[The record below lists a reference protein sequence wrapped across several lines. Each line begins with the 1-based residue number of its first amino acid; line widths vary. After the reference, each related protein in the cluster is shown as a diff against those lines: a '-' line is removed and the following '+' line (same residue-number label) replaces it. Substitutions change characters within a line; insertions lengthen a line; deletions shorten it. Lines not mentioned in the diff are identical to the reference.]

1 MLIARVKKDTNIIE
15 YVLYMYQIEDIIRS
29 FQFDLE
35 KIDRAIVQQYDQ
47 PEKVKIEI
55 KAWYADL
62 IEKMEIQSIQQNGHL
77 EELNEIVNGLNVL
90 HRSLLT
96 TFQDKEYQKIY
107 EEAAN
112 VLNDLKQKTDPA
124 LRVNEIAV
132 CINGLYGLLV
142 LRLKKQAIAEGT
154 KVAMEHISKLM
165 AKLAHQYNQMKMGKL
180 RFPEELNN

>member
-1 MLIARVKKDTNIIE
+1 MLIARVKKETNIIE

-35 KIDRAIVQQYDQ
+35 KIDRAIVQEYDQ
-47 PEKVKIEI
+47 SVKVKTEI

-62 IEKMEIQSIQQNGHL
+62 IEKMQAENIQKTGHL
-77 EELNEIVNGLNVL
+77 EELSEIVNGLNVL

-96 TFQDKEYQKIY
+96 TFQDKEYQQLY
-107 EEAAN
+107 EQAAN
-112 VLNDLKQKTDPA
+112 VLNDLKQKSDPTLKA
-124 LRVNEIAV
+124 NEIAV

-142 LRLKKQAIAEGT
+142 LRLKKQPIAEGT
-154 KVAMEHISKLM
+154 KIAMEHISKLM

-180 RFPEELNN
+180 QFPETLNN

>member
-1 MLIARVKKDTNIIE
+1 MLIARVKKETNIVE

-47 PEKVKIEI
+47 NDKVKAEI

-62 IEKMEIQSIQQNGHL
+62 IDKMEVQGIQKNGHL

-96 TFQDKEYQKIY
+96 TFQDKEYQSLY
-107 EEAAN
+107 EQAAN
-112 VLNDLKQKTDPA
+112 VLNDLKQKSDPILKA
-124 LRVNEIAV
+124 NEIAV

-142 LRLKKQAIAEGT
+142 LRLKKQPIAEGT
-154 KVAMEHISKLM
+154 KMAMEHISKLM